1 MCKTY
6 TPNNTVIIANCVY
19 REENNYKNFILQYTD
34 CSIFAEG
41 AASAEY
47 LDPMLIATELR
58 NPGAKE
64 IYGLPTSSLIWKV
77 LYSIKDNN
85 TFGLLDRTANGS
97 REHGM
102 REFRNMPK
110 ENEKSRST
118 IRIDRNDDPRR
129 KHPRNIRSRYSQIL
143 TR

>member
-1 MCKTY
+1 MFY
-6 TPNNTVIIANCVY
+6 IY
-19 REENNYKNFILQYTD
+19 
-34 CSIFAEG
+34 AEG

-47 LDPMLIATELR
+47 LDPTLIATELQR

-64 IYGLPTSSLIWKV
+64 IYGLPTSSLFWKV
-77 LYSIKDNN
+77 LYSIRDNN
-85 TFGLLDRTANGS
+85 TFGLLDRTADGGQHS
-97 REHGM
+97 S

-129 KHPRNIRSRYSQIL
+129 KHPRNVRPHYSQMS

>member
-1 MCKTY
+1 MCIQ
-6 TPNNTVIIANCVY
+6 N
-19 REENNYKNFILQYTD
+19 NNYNNFILRYAD
-34 CSIFAEG
+34 RFAEG

-97 REHGM
+97 QHGT
-102 REFRNMPK
+102 RDFRNMPK

-118 IRIDRNDDPRR
+118 IRIDRNDNPRR
-129 KHPRNIRSRYSQIL
+129 KHPRNIRPRYSQMS

>member
-1 MCKTY
+1 MCIQK
-6 TPNNTVIIANCVY
+6 
-19 REENNYKNFILQYTD
+19 NNYSNCILLY
-34 CSIFAEG
+34 IFFLAFTEG

-85 TFGLLDRTANGS
+85 TFNLLDRTANGS
-97 REHGM
+97 REHGT

-110 ENEKSRST
+110 VNEKNRST
-118 IRIDRNDDPRR
+118 IRIDRNNDPRR
-129 KHPRNIRSRYSQIL
+129 KHPRNIRPRYSQIS

>member
-1 MCKTY
+1 MLSKKIMTSQHCPT
-6 TPNNTVIIANCVY
+6 
-19 REENNYKNFILQYTD
+19 
-34 CSIFAEG
+34 FAEG

-47 LDPMLIATELR
+47 LDPTLIATELQR

-64 IYGLPTSSLIWKV
+64 IYGLPPSSLFWKV

-85 TFGLLDRTANGS
+85 TFGLLDRTTDGGQHGS
-97 REHGM
+97 
-102 REFRNMPK
+102 REFRNMPKDK

-118 IRIDRNDDPRR
+118 IRIDRNNDPRR
-129 KHPRNIRSRYSQIL
+129 KHPRNIRPRYSQMS